1 MPKSLSVTDAKL
13 IRSHEY
19 ILKKLATS
27 NTKTRKKIL
36 ENAPQALFTV
46 LHLIFR
52 LIQNN
57 QLDFTKKHKTK
68 IKKHRRIIRSTSKLD
83 HKSIKGKLIRQE
95 GGSLKSILST
105 VLPII
110 GTVVKAFI

>member
-1 MPKSLSVTDAKL
+1 MSKPLSVKDAKL

-36 ENAPQALFTV
+36 KNAPQALFTV

-83 HKSIKGKLIRQE
+83 QKSIKGKLIRQN